1 MNIKKCLSCLICLI
15 FFSNMEM
22 SAQNERS
29 PEEALYE
36 LYEENIEQWKG
47 SENVKNLIASH
58 PELLEIINK
67 IDAKKLDQSGNY
79 KLMGF
84 IEILTDEALLDSQVD
99 MLVDG
104 LSPENI
110 SFIEDFYWKIINSP
124 KSKKVADL
132 LVDHLLD
139 AKDKLEIQVQELSK
153 N

>member
-1 MNIKKCLSCLICLI
+1 
-15 FFSNMEM
+15 MEL

-99 MLVDG
+99 MLVDV
-104 LSPENI
+104 LSPENV

>member
-1 MNIKKCLSCLICLI
+1 
-15 FFSNMEM
+15 MEM

-139 AKDKLEIQVQELSK
+139 AKDKLEIQVQDSGQS
-153 N
+153 

>member
-1 MNIKKCLSCLICLI
+1 
-15 FFSNMEM
+15 MEM

>member
-1 MNIKKCLSCLICLI
+1 
-15 FFSNMEM
+15 MEM

-36 LYEENIEQWKG
+36 LYEEN
-47 SENVKNLIASH
+47 V
-58 PELLEIINK
+58 
-67 IDAKKLDQSGNY
+67 
-79 KLMGF
+79 
-84 IEILTDEALLDSQVD
+84 
-99 MLVDG
+99 
-104 LSPENI
+104 